1 MDATTADAGSGL
13 LDDSLGLATWNR
25 ERSLNELRMFVAVRH
40 AALPADIDI
49 E

>member
-13 LDDSLGLATWNR
+13 LDDSLGLASWNR
-25 ERSLNELRMFVAVRH
+25 ERSLNELRRFVAVRH
-40 AALPADIDI
+40 AALPSDIDI

>member
-13 LDDSLGLATWNR
+13 LTDSFGLATWNR
-25 ERSLNELRMFVAVRH
+25 ERTSDELRRFVAVRH
-40 AALPADIDI
+40 AALPIDIDI

>member
-1 MDATTADAGSGL
+1 MDATTADAGSIL
-13 LDDSLGLATWNR
+13 LNDSLGLATWNR
-25 ERSLNELRMFVAVRH
+25 ERSLNELRRFVAAHH